1 MLNLLI
7 ILFAITSIYLCV
19 AERFRTYSR
28 LIGIQGF
35 LLFGIAFLE
44 LKDVSTA
51 NLIFVVTETLIF
63 KAIVVPVILFRII
76 NKTKVYKV
84 HAKALPGFYSLIF
97 AIFGLFLSI
106 LLANSFRNLN
116 IDTVYMTIA
125 LFTLFVGVLL
135 IVTHK
140 LIFSHMIGF
149 LIIENS
155 VFMFSLAVGSEMPML
170 INIGIL
176 LDIFVSVMI
185 ISVLL
190 NRIGSKFS
198 DLESDSLTSLK
209 D

>member
-1 MLNLLI
+1 MLNFLV
-7 ILFAITSIYLCV
+7 ILFAISSIYLSI

-28 LIGIQGF
+28 LIAIQGL

-44 LKDVSTA
+44 LKEISTA

-63 KAIVVPVILFRII
+63 KAIVVPVILYNII
-76 NKTKVYKV
+76 NRIKVYKV
-84 HAKALPGFYSLIF
+84 HSKALPGFYSLIF
-97 AIFGLFLSI
+97 VIFGLFLSI
-106 LLANSFRNLN
+106 LVANSLKNLH
-116 IDTVYMTIA
+116 IDNVYLTIA

-135 IVTHK
+135 IVTHR

-155 VFMFSLAVGSEMPML
+155 VFMFSLAVGTDMPML

-190 NRIGSKFS
+190 NKIGSKFS
-198 DLESDSLTSLK
+198 DLESESLTTLK

>member
-7 ILFAITSIYLCV
+7 ILFAISSIYLSV
-19 AERFRTYSR
+19 AERFRTYSK
-28 LIGIQGF
+28 LIAIQGL

-44 LKDVSTA
+44 LKELNTA

-76 NKTKVYKV
+76 NKIKVYKV
-84 HAKALPGFYSLIF
+84 HSKALPGFYSLIF

-106 LLANSFRNLN
+106 VLANSLKN
-116 IDTVYMTIA
+116 INVDTVYMTIA
-125 LFTLFVGVLL
+125 LFTLFIGVLL

-190 NRIGSKFS
+190 NKIGSKFS
-198 DLESDSLTSLK
+198 DLESESLTTLK

>member
-1 MLNLLI
+1 MLNFLV
-7 ILFAITSIYLCV
+7 ILFAISSIYLSI

-28 LIGIQGF
+28 LIAIQGL

-44 LKDVSTA
+44 LKEVSTA

-63 KAIVVPVILFRII
+63 KAIVVPAILYRII
-76 NKTKVYKV
+76 NRIKVYKV
-84 HAKALPGFYSLIF
+84 HSKALPGFYSLIF

-106 LLANSFRNLN
+106 LVANSLKNLN

-155 VFMFSLAVGSEMPML
+155 VFMFSLAVGTDMPML

-190 NRIGSKFS
+190 NKIGSKFS
-198 DLESDSLTSLK
+198 DLESESLTTLK

>member
-1 MLNLLI
+1 MLNFLV
-7 ILFAITSIYLCV
+7 ILFAISSIYLSI

-28 LIGIQGF
+28 LIAIQGL

-44 LKDVSTA
+44 LKEINTA
-51 NLIFVVTETLIF
+51 NLIFVVAETLIF
-63 KAIVVPVILFRII
+63 KAIVVPAILYRII
-76 NKTKVYKV
+76 NKIKVYKV
-84 HAKALPGFYSLIF
+84 HSKALPGFYSLIF

-106 LLANSFRNLN
+106 LVANSLKNLY

-155 VFMFSLAVGSEMPML
+155 SNRESPS
-170 INIGIL
+170 
-176 LDIFVSVMI
+176 DWD
-185 ISVLL
+185 VL
-190 NRIGSKFS
+190 K
-198 DLESDSLTSLK
+198 
-209 D
+209 

>member
-44 LKDVSTA
+44 LKQISTA

-76 NKTKVYKV
+76 NRTKVYKV
-84 HAKALPGFYSLIF
+84 HSKALPGFYSLIF

-106 LLANSFRNLN
+106 LLANSFKNVN

-140 LIFSHMIGF
+140 LIFSHMVGF

-155 VFMFSLAVGSEMPML
+155 VFMFSLAVGTEMPML

-176 LDIFVSVMI
+176 LDIFASVMI
-185 ISVLL
+185 ISILL